1 MISFQR
7 LDQFKRKYWLH
18 CVNFISDVVKLIMV
32 DTFGGALSCFVYI
45 SDGQTHTYPSFVDLE
60 LPWGPKHNPTDA
72 RRHHS
77 YAQGQGLGCDL

>member
-7 LDQFKRKYWLH
+7 LDQFKRKYWQH
-18 CVNFISDVVKLIMV
+18 CVNFISDVVKLLMV
-32 DTFGGALSCFVYI
+32 DTFGEALSCFVYI
-45 SDGQTHTYPSFVDLE
+45 LDGQTHRSIFC
-60 LPWGPKHNPTDA
+60 GPRASLGTKTQPTDA